1 MIRLYSTEQAL
12 ALRGTIPELTIT
24 RSLQFQSDGY
34 DSAEHGHIIV
44 IQEGDDDLSRIP
56 EIGPEGLFDA
66 DGYPTYEYIEV
77 FTEDGRSVYEVV
89 FQIDDSRT
97 VTVIIP
103 DEPWLDPLL
112 RSTLEHA
119 AAHH

>member
-44 IQEGDDDLSRIP
+44 IQEGDVINRIP

-66 DGYPTYEYIEV
+66 EGYPTYEYIMA
-77 FTEDGRSVYEVV
+77 FTEDGREVYEVV

-97 VTVIIP
+97 VSVFIP

>member
-1 MIRLYSTEQAL
+1 MLRLYSTEQAL

-34 DSAEHGHIIV
+34 DHEEHGHIIV
-44 IQEGDDDLSRIP
+44 IQEGDVINRIP
-56 EIGPEGLFDA
+56 EIGPEGVFDA
-66 DGYPTYEYIEV
+66 DGFPTYEYIEA
-77 FTEDGRSVYEVV
+77 FTEDGREVYEVV

-103 DEPWLDPLL
+103 DEPWLNPLL